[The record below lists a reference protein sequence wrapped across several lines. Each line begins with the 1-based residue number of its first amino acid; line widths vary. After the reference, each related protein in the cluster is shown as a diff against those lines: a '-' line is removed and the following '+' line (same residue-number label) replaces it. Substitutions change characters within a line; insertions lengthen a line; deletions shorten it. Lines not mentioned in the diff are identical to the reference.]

1 MPAELKRSCVIGWP
15 VEHSRSPLI
24 HNYWLKH
31 YGLAGEYSKE
41 AVAPEALVEF
51 LQTLQERGY
60 VGCNVT
66 IPHKERTAE
75 LVVKADALSR
85 RTGAV
90 NTIYVE
96 NAILMGANTDGFGFT
111 ENLKAC
117 SPDLKLSGSTAMIF
131 GAGGAAKAVL
141 AALLD
146 LGAGRIVLCNRSL
159 SRAQALARSF
169 GPSVQTRDWS
179 AASDAMEDVSL
190 LVNATSL
197 GMAGKP
203 ELEISLDAL
212 PKKAVVYDIVYV
224 PLETT
229 LLRRARARGHPTVDG
244 LGMLLHQ
251 ARPGFEKW
259 FGLAPEV
266 TPELRRRVEQ
276 HILGAA

>member
-1 MPAELKRSCVIGWP
+1 
-15 VEHSRSPLI
+15 
-24 HNYWLKH
+24 
-31 YGLAGEYSKE
+31 
-41 AVAPEALVEF
+41 
-51 LQTLQERGY
+51 LQQRGY

-66 IPHKERTAE
+66 IPHKERAAE

-96 NAILMGANTDGFGFT
+96 NATLMGANTDGFGFI

-117 SPDLKLSGSTAMIF
+117 APDLNLAGSRAMIL
-131 GAGGAAKAVL
+131 GAGGAAKAIL

-146 LGAGRIVLCNRSL
+146 LGTGRIVLCNRSL
-159 SRAQALARSF
+159 SRGQALAQSF
-169 GPSVQTRDWS
+169 GPAVEALDWS
-179 AASDAMEDVSL
+179 AASHAMADVSL

-203 ELEISLDAL
+203 ELEISLKAL
-212 PKKAVVYDIVYV
+212 PKAAIVYDIVYV
-224 PLETT
+224 PLETA
-229 LLRRARARGHPTVDG
+229 LLRLARARGHPAVDG

-259 FGLAPEV
+259 FGVSPEV